1 MKIRSIRCA
10 GLRGATPEGGWSNE
24 LKPDDCVHTLVALQ
38 TDEGLTGI
46 GSVFTSDHLVRGAL
60 KLLEPLLRGE
70 HALEPERVTEKLHQ
84 HTFWQGRGG
93 SVTHTIGGIDTAL
106 WDLLGQATGQPVG
119 RILGGRYRERVKPYA
134 SVLMQQP
141 ETPSDQLRAIKA
153 KGFRAFKIGWGPFGR
168 DNAKLDE
175 AIARAA
181 RDAVG
186 PDSLLMVDAG

>member
-24 LKPDDCVHTLVALQ
+24 LKPDDRVHTLVAVQ

-60 KLLEPLLRGE
+60 KLLEPLLLGE

-93 SVTHTIGGIDTAL
+93 SVTHTISGIDIAL
-106 WDLLGQATGQPVG
+106 WDLLGQVTGQPVG
-119 RILGGRYRERVKPYA
+119 RLLGGRYRERVKPYA
-134 SVLMQQP
+134 SLLMDEP
-141 ETPSDQLRAIKA
+141 ERMAEPLLRAKA
-153 KGFRAFKIGWGPFGR
+153 RG
-168 DNAKLDE
+168 
-175 AIARAA
+175 
-181 RDAVG
+181 
-186 PDSLLMVDAG
+186 